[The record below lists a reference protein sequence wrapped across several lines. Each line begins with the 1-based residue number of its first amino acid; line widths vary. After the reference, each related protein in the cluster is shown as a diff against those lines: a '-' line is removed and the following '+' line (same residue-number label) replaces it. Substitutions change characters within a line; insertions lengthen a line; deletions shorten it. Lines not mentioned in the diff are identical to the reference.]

1 MENLYI
7 TFEVTINESAYQYDH
22 RGKGECT
29 MQMPRAILKQVSFDG
44 IFTDLLGVAL
54 ADYDTKN
61 ETKEER
67 GMK

>member
-1 MENLYI
+1 MGTLYI
-7 TFEVTINESAYQYDH
+7 TFEATINESPYRYDPK
-22 RGKGECT
+22 GKGECT